1 MTLPPGFQFSQASLG
16 DYVDCPRRF
25 QLRYVLEQAWPA
37 VESEPLIERERLA
50 DLGYR
55 FHRLAQQHAHGLP
68 IDPLARSAAADP
80 DLARWW
86 NNYLMLE
93 AGGWKLEVGDWR
105 LEVGSWKLEAGGFSI
120 PAERRAEVSVSIP
133 FGAYRLVAK
142 YDLLAMGDGRA
153 VIVDWKTER
162 KRPERAG
169 LLRRLQTRVY
179 RYVLAKSEPSLPP
192 ESIAM
197 VYWFAEHPAEPEA
210 LPYDSAQFADDDIYL
225 HRLLAEIE
233 ARAERIWPLTP
244 DERKCRFCTYRSL
257 CERGV
262 VAGVATADEFDIDLE
277 IDLEVIDEIAY

>member
-25 QLRYVLEQAWPA
+25 QLRYVLEQEWPA

-68 IDPLARSAAADP
+68 IEPLARSAAADP

-86 NNYLMLE
+86 SNYL
-93 AGGWKLEVGDWR
+93 KLEVGGWR
-105 LEVGSWKLEAGGFSI
+105 LALSGVEGLEVGGDPL
-120 PAERRAEVSVSIP
+120 PPERHAEVARSIP
-133 FGAYRLVAK
+133 FGAYRLIAK
-142 YDLLAMGDGRA
+142 YDLLATGDGRA

-162 KRPERAG
+162 RRPERAD
-169 LLRRLQTRVY
+169 LLRRLQTRAY

-197 VYWFAEHPAEPEA
+197 VYWFAEYPAEPEI
-210 LPYDSAQFADDDIYL
+210 LPYDPAQFADDDIYL
-225 HRLLAEIE
+225 GRLLAEIE
-233 ARAERIWPLTP
+233 ARAERVWPLTP

-262 VAGVATADEFDIDLE
+262 VAGAAPPDEFDVGLE
-277 IDLEVIDEIAY
+277 IDLEEIDEIAY